1 MPEPQYDD
9 DETVELPIGLVSPAG
24 LSLSSPIGPD
34 GTITTDN
41 DALQY
46 TGQAPPH
53 GTEIARSAS
62 FGCEDTISV
71 VRTVPLV
78 SDDPG
83 EAALEYL
90 LSLDNVDHGNPR
102 FSNPLALSST
112 LSVDQ
117 VQVNGSVAE
126 VELSGEPVLRDSC
139 DMWRVAM
146 QIEVTVRAATG
157 ASSAQIMLNG
167 MSIQEYWGL
176 EEQGPLEITEI
187 QRD

>member
-34 GTITTDN
+34 GTITTNN